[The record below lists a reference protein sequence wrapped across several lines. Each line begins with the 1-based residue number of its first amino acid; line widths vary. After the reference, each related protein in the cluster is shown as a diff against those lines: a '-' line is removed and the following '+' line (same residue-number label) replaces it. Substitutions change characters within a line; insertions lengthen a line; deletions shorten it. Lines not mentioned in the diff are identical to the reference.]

1 MDRPIVPSPDEHW
14 SPDHLVL
21 SRKVLAHAGRLFV
34 ERDAAGELI
43 LNSPLA
49 DMAAVEQRYPAWA
62 LGPFGRIEPEYALPE
77 TPGVYALVS
86 AGVVRYVGSAQNLAR
101 AFSARHGMGYISRR
115 DAQRSRREERAR
127 LNRLITSEARSGNEV
142 DLYLLV
148 MPSRWSWR
156 RRRSDDPARIA
167 AEIVSNTRGDWHLPE

>member
-1 MDRPIVPSPDEHW
+1 M
-14 SPDHLVL
+14 L

-34 ERDAAGELI
+34 ERDAAGEVL

-49 DMAAVEQRYPAWA
+49 DMAAVEHRYPAWA

-77 TPGVYALVS
+77 APGVFALVS
-86 AGVVRYVGSAQNLAR
+86 AGVVRYVGSAQDIAR
-101 AFSARHGMGYISRR
+101 AFSARHGLGHISRR
-115 DAQRSRREERAR
+115 DAQRSRHEEWAR
-127 LNRLITSEARSGNEV
+127 LNRLITAEARTGGEV

-148 MPSRWSWR
+148 MPGRWSWR

-167 AEIVSNTRGDWHLPE
+167 AEIVEGTRGDWHLPE